1 MASPPRR
8 PGGRRPIG
16 RPSPD
21 DQTVLP
27 SFLELLAL
35 LAPFGG
41 ALVGWWLG
49 LQLGGIWFGL
59 VGGLVGTGVGAVI
72 ARRGASS
79 ILP

>member
-1 MASPPRR
+1 MPTSPRR
-8 PGGRRPIG
+8 PAGRRPLG

-35 LAPFGG
+35 LSPFGG
-41 ALVGWWLG
+41 ALAGWWMG

-59 VGGLVGTGVGAVI
+59 IGGLVGTGVGAVI
-72 ARRGASS
+72 ARRGAPE